1 MSLFNTLLEISI
13 YASFVVLGI
22 LLVRCLFRRWLSP
35 ALNYAL
41 WFLLIARLLLPV
53 TFDSGVRLFT
63 LPDEVAAGSPVVAA
77 QAEKEELP
85 TASSKT
91 NTESAI
97 APAAA
102 DAAVA
107 KPSTAPKQALT
118 AEQIAAIVWL
128 AGATLTGG
136 WMIVSYV
143 VLRRNLRRDAAEPTE
158 RLQTLLAQTQAE
170 MGTCGR
176 VRLACTYACGAPA
189 MVFPRILFVPL
200 GALIAM
206 REDEIRHML
215 RHELTHD
222 RRFDPIVSVLLA
234 ALCALH
240 WFNPFVWLA
249 ARLMRADMETACD
262 AAVTRRYS
270 PQEREGYATLL
281 LSLYALPALG
291 APALG
296 LSGRGVAK
304 QAQRRVHGV
313 FLANKSKPLGWIA
326 ALVLTLTLAFGC
338 FTTAC
343 QPVSGTSGLSL
354 DSSNPLI
361 SDYQPVVETSGHVFN
376 QNNPWISDVPTRVET
391 HVKQDTIS
399 LRDPVTFT
407 VDADVTEPLDTKPEI
422 VSISRRTIDESEF
435 LSMLNAAMPEVK
447 WTMSDKSEGTQLS
460 AVGERNGEPYVAFAD
475 EYSDGASAFSI
486 YPEELNMIREG
497 YFAND
502 IEMEQD
508 YSKELHQPI
517 QTTVAEVKP
526 LADAVVR
533 ALGVEGMMLQA
544 AERACRFTTSETEGE
559 TVLSRGWCFVY
570 VPSCG
575 GLPVL
580 YRSGWTSFGKV
591 SPSDYYGE
599 PIESVLS
606 VYVDDSG
613 ASMVDWRDP
622 FTVSDSVE
630 RTESVMGY
638 KEALANAQE
647 LLQSR
652 YDNVSNETMIGQTK
666 ITVSAV
672 QLSAAVISDE
682 RMSESAAF
690 DYRASTGTIV
700 PVWEI
705 VCRTDSYNSY

>member
-22 LLVRCLFRRWLSP
+22 LLVRFLFRRWLSP

-41 WFLLIARLLLPV
+41 WLLLIVRLLLPV

-63 LPDEVAAGSPVVAA
+63 LPDEVATGSPVVAA

-85 TASSKT
+85 TASSET
-91 NTESAI
+91 NTEGAI
-97 APAAA
+97 APAVA
-102 DAAVA
+102 DAATV
-107 KPSTAPKQALT
+107 KPSAAPKRGLT
-118 AEQIAAIVWL
+118 VEQIAAIVWL
-128 AGATLTGG
+128 AGAALTGG
-136 WMIVSYV
+136 WMIVSYA

-170 MGTCGR
+170 MGTRGR

-222 RRFDPIVSVLLA
+222 RRFDPVVSVLLA

-249 ARLMRADMETACD
+249 ARLMRADMESACD

-326 ALVLTLTLAFGC
+326 ALVLVLTLALGC

-343 QPVSGTSGLSL
+343 QPVSGTSG
-354 DSSNPLI
+354 
-361 SDYQPVVETSGHVFN
+361 HVFD
-376 QNNPWISDVPTRVET
+376 QNNPWISDVPTRVITHLKQET
-391 HVKQDTIS
+391 VS
-399 LRDPVTFT
+399 LHDNVTFT
-407 VDADVTEPLDTKPEI
+407 VDADVTEPLDTKPVV
-422 VSISRRTIDESEF
+422 VSVSRRELDETTFET
-435 LSMLNAAMPEVK
+435 LLNAAMPDVA
-447 WTMSDKSEGTQLS
+447 WTISTTMEGVQLN
-460 AVGERNGEPYVAFAD
+460 AKGERNGEPYIAFGNMGAD
-475 EYSDGASAFSI
+475 GSSFSI
-486 YPEELNMIREG
+486 SPENINMIREG

-502 IEMEQD
+502 IEMELD
-508 YSKELHQPI
+508 YSKAIHQPI
-517 QTTVAEVKP
+517 KTTAAEARP

-533 ALGVEGMMLQA
+533 AMGADGMMLQA
-544 AERACRFTTSETEGE
+544 AERACRFGTSTYGDD
-559 TVLSRGWCFVY
+559 TVLTSGWCFIY

-575 GLPVL
+575 GLPAF
-580 YRSGWTSFGKV
+580 YRGGGTQYGGLFGT
-591 SPSDYYGE
+591 DFYGMPME
-599 PIESVLS
+599 PMLC
-606 VYVDDSG
+606 VYVDETGVSIVG
-613 ASMVDWRDP
+613 WRDLS
-622 FTVSDSVE
+622 TVTGTTE
-630 RTESVMGY
+630 RTEEIQGY
-638 KEALANAQE
+638 EEILASAKKLLQNRYSNQANA
-647 LLQSR
+647 
-652 YDNVSNETMIGQTK
+652 GQLN
-666 ITVSAV
+666 ITVTAV
-672 QLSAAVISDE
+672 QLCAAVVSNE

-690 DYRASTGTIV
+690 DYRASTGRIV
-700 PVWEI
+700 PVWDVI
-705 VCRTDSYNSY
+705 CRMDSYNSYQETFALRFSATDGVRLTQQS

>member
-13 YASFVVLGI
+13 YAAVIVLGI
-22 LLVRCLFRRWLSP
+22 LLVRVLFRRWLSP

-63 LPDEVAAGSPVVAA
+63 LPDEVAARSPVVAA
-77 QAEKEELP
+77 QAEQEELP
-85 TASSKT
+85 TASSET
-91 NTESAI
+91 NPEGAI
-97 APAAA
+97 TPTAA
-102 DAAVA
+102 DAATA
-107 KPSTAPKQALT
+107 NLSAAPKQGLAIQ
-118 AEQIAAIVWL
+118 QIAAIIWL
-128 AGATLTGG
+128 AGAALTGG
-136 WMIVSYV
+136 WMIVSYA
-143 VLRRNLRRDAAEPTE
+143 VLRRNIRRDAAEPTE
-158 RLQTLLAQTQAE
+158 RLQTLLAQTQAQ
-170 MGTCGR
+170 MGTRGR
-176 VRLACTYACGAPA
+176 IRLACTYACGAPA

-206 REDEIRHML
+206 REEEIRHML

-222 RRFDPIVSVLLA
+222 RRFDPVVSVLLA

-343 QPVSGTSGLSL
+343 QPVS
-354 DSSNPLI
+354 D
-361 SDYQPVVETSGHVFN
+361 TSGHAFDR
-376 QNNPWISDVPTRVET
+376 NNPWISDVPTRVMT
-391 HVKQDTIS
+391 HLKKEPVS
-399 LRDPVTFT
+399 LMDRVTLT

-422 VSISRRTIDESEF
+422 VSISRRSIDESEF
-435 LSMLNAAMPEVK
+435 LSMLNAAMPEVS
-447 WTMSDKSEGTQLS
+447 WTMSEKGEGTRLS
-460 AVGERNGEPYVAFAD
+460 AVGERNDEPYVAFAD
-475 EYSDGASAFSI
+475 EYADGASAFSI

-502 IEMEQD
+502 IEMELD

-517 QTTVAEVKP
+517 KTTAAEARP
-526 LADAVVR
+526 QADAVVH
-533 ALGVEGMMLQA
+533 ALGAEGMMLQA
-544 AERACRFTTSETEGE
+544 AERACRFKASETEGE

-580 YRSGWTSFGKV
+580 YRTGWTSSGTV
-591 SPSDYYGE
+591 GLADYYGE
-599 PIESVLS
+599 PIGSVLS
-606 VYVDDSG
+606 IYVDDSG
-613 ASMVDWRDP
+613 VSLVDWRDP
-622 FTVSDSVE
+622 FLVSNTAE
-630 RTESVMGY
+630 RTEPLLGY
-638 KEALANAQE
+638 EEALASAEE
-647 LLQSR
+647 LLKSQYS
-652 YDNVSNETMIGQTK
+652 NVTNPEAIGQLK
-666 ITVSAV
+666 ITVTAV
-672 QLSAAVISDE
+672 QLSAAVISEE
-682 RMSESAAF
+682 RMSEHLTF
-690 DYRASTGTIV
+690 DYRASTGRVV

-705 VCRTDSYNSY
+705 VCRTDSYNSYEETFVLRFTAMDGVRLIRQN